1 MLIRILIER
10 AQPVAGTAVTEGQEP
25 LPFDGWLELLRVLS
39 ELVTPAAPSSGGAVE
54 ADRPSSGRRMPR

>member
-25 LPFDGWLELLRVLS
+25 LHFDGWLELLRVLS
-39 ELVTPAAPSSGGAVE
+39 ELVTPAPSGGGAVD
-54 ADRPSSGRRMPR
+54 ADRPSSGSRMPR

>member
-39 ELVTPAAPSSGGAVE
+39 ELVTPVAPSGGGGVE
-54 ADRPSSGRRMPR
+54 ADRPSSGSRMPR

>member
-39 ELVTPAAPSSGGAVE
+39 ELVTPAAPSGGAVE
-54 ADRPSSGRRMPR
+54 ADRPSSGSRMPR

>member
-39 ELVTPAAPSSGGAVE
+39 ELVTPAASSGGGEAE
-54 ADRPSSGRRMPR
+54 ADRPSSGSRMPR